1 MITAKPGKTPIQV
14 LHEYGMKTKNIP
26 VYECERSDVQIHVP
40 TFTFRVTVGDITCTG
55 EGTSKKLAKHRAAE
69 AAINILKANASI
81 WHFPD
86 PLMPDPSKQPKN
98 QLNPIGSLQELAI
111 HHGWRLPEYTLSQEG
126 GPAHKR
132 EYTTICRL
140 ESFMETG
147 KGASKK
153 QAKRNAAEKFLAKF
167 SNISPENHI
176 SLGTKGNLQSSIA
189 PAVGEGIRKQAPSK
203 NVDGVTNVVGHSL
216 GCTWHSLRNSP
227 GEKINLLKRSLLSI
241 PNTDYI
247 QLLSEIAK
255 EQGFNITYLDIEEL
269 SANGQY
275 QCLAELS
282 TSPITVCHGSGIS
295 CGNAQSDAAHNALQY
310 LKIIAERK

>member
-1 MITAKPGKTPIQV
+1 MITAMPGKTPIQV

-40 TFTFRVTVGDITCTG
+40 TFTFRVTVGDITCRG
-55 EGTSKKLAKHRAAE
+55 EGASKKLAKHRAAE
-69 AAINILKANASI
+69 AAINILKDNASI
-81 WHFPD
+81 CFAVPD

-111 HHGWRLPEYTLSQEG
+111 HHVWRLPEYTLSQEG
-126 GPAHKR
+126 GP
-132 EYTTICRL
+132 
-140 ESFMETG
+140 SFMETG

-153 QAKRNAAEKFLAKF
+153 QAKRNAAKKFLAKF

-176 SLGTKGNLQSSIA
+176 SL
-189 PAVGEGIRKQAPSK
+189 
-203 NVDGVTNVVGHSL
+203 TNVVGHSL

-247 QLLSEIAK
+247 QLLSEIAT
-255 EQGFNITYLDIEEL
+255 EQGFNITYLDIDKL
-269 SANGQY
+269 SANGRY

-295 CGNAQSDAAHNALQY
+295 CGNAQSDAAHNTLQY